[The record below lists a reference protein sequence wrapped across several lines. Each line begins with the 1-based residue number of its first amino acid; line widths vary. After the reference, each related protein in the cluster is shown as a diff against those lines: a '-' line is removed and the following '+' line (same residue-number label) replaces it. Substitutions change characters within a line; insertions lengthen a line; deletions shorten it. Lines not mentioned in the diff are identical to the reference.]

1 MHLFGYDASSH
12 ELYLPLMYGSVYD
25 VLVKKKA
32 NDKFVKEDSVRIQVV
47 HTTLEALLRGMVN
60 LHENG
65 VAHRDIKLEN
75 LLLDFDPRD
84 QRFGVSSVKISD
96 LGYSLDIRNVAEN
109 QLINAQA
116 RDELPGTPPHMA
128 PELYQ
133 ARIDQKEVV
142 QTLIKYAIDTN
153 AGDLTRLRDLQMRN
167 ATKDMDKKIK
177 DFAAKAKLEEL
188 IGSAVFKSAE
198 FQAVAEEPRKAHKES
213 LAIVQA
219 APEKLDVFSAAMTA
233 WMLLHP
239 YVTEPDGNVDH
250 TFTDK
255 MRLKRLKD
263 AGRPPTKIQKP
274 SGERLELKDT
284 IDKELFAKLVAAKF
298 FEDGWHTDPTKR
310 ISAKTMLGRL
320 EAAMA

>member
-1 MHLFGYDASSH
+1 M
-12 ELYLPLMYGSVYD
+12 
-25 VLVKKKA
+25 
-32 NDKFVKEDSVRIQVV
+32 
-47 HTTLEALLRGMVN
+47 
-60 LHENG
+60 
-65 VAHRDIKLEN
+65 
-75 LLLDFDPRD
+75 
-84 QRFGVSSVKISD
+84 
-96 LGYSLDIRNVAEN
+96 
-109 QLINAQA
+109 
-116 RDELPGTPPHMA
+116 
-128 PELYQ
+128 
-133 ARIDQKEVV
+133 V
-142 QTLIKYAIDTN
+142 QTLIKYALSIETQADKK
-153 AGDLTRLRDLQMRN
+153 TRLRDLQMRN

-255 MRLKRLKD
+255 MRLKRLKE
-263 AGRPPTKIQKP
+263 AGRPSLKVQ
-274 SGERLELKDT
+274 KDT